1 MRDITCFSA
10 NTVAQFENNYD
21 NMLQF
26 NELALNA
33 SHDVFDKYS
42 KEETST
48 IIRNQFNK
56 ILGIDFKT
64 ATPMKRRQAWRDHG
78 REVASLIEDVI
89 LDKMVSG
96 WNAANARFMEY
107 VEEINIADG
116 DKNEFYVE
124 DNSLLQVSKFAG
136 NHHDIVRQA
145 LKPGKAFQIDT
156 SWYVIKVYADYE
168 LFMLGKID
176 FTAMVDRIY
185 RSIEEYRYSALYTA
199 FMSADQSLPTD
210 MILETPVTEATKD
223 AIIEH
228 IEAVKATTGKDVILV
243 GTRTAIQ
250 KLQNSINYNMFSNDM
265 KNEKYQNGILANWEG
280 YECLALSRVNKAGT
294 RDSVFSADDN
304 KKIFIMPVGGDPFI
318 KRVNEGDVMYT
329 EAGMDGTTMDM
340 TATADV
346 RYKEGIGVV
355 ISDLFG
361 EIKIATSVSA

>member
-136 NHHDIVRQA
+136 NHHDINSYSVR
-145 LKPGKAFQIDT
+145 
-156 SWYVIKVYADYE
+156 
-168 LFMLGKID
+168 
-176 FTAMVDRIY
+176 
-185 RSIEEYRYSALYTA
+185 
-199 FMSADQSLPTD
+199 
-210 MILETPVTEATKD
+210 
-223 AIIEH
+223 
-228 IEAVKATTGKDVILV
+228 
-243 GTRTAIQ
+243 
-250 KLQNSINYNMFSNDM
+250 
-265 KNEKYQNGILANWEG
+265 
-280 YECLALSRVNKAGT
+280 
-294 RDSVFSADDN
+294 
-304 KKIFIMPVGGDPFI
+304 
-318 KRVNEGDVMYT
+318 
-329 EAGMDGTTMDM
+329 
-340 TATADV
+340 
-346 RYKEGIGVV
+346 
-355 ISDLFG
+355 
-361 EIKIATSVSA
+361 IA

>member
-124 DNSLLQVSKFAG
+124 DNSLLQVSNFAG
-136 NHHDIVRQA
+136 NHHDINSYSVRVA
-145 LKPGKAFQIDT
+145 
-156 SWYVIKVYADYE
+156 
-168 LFMLGKID
+168 
-176 FTAMVDRIY
+176 
-185 RSIEEYRYSALYTA
+185 
-199 FMSADQSLPTD
+199 
-210 MILETPVTEATKD
+210 
-223 AIIEH
+223 
-228 IEAVKATTGKDVILV
+228 
-243 GTRTAIQ
+243 
-250 KLQNSINYNMFSNDM
+250 
-265 KNEKYQNGILANWEG
+265 
-280 YECLALSRVNKAGT
+280 
-294 RDSVFSADDN
+294 
-304 KKIFIMPVGGDPFI
+304 
-318 KRVNEGDVMYT
+318 
-329 EAGMDGTTMDM
+329 
-340 TATADV
+340 
-346 RYKEGIGVV
+346 
-355 ISDLFG
+355 
-361 EIKIATSVSA
+361 